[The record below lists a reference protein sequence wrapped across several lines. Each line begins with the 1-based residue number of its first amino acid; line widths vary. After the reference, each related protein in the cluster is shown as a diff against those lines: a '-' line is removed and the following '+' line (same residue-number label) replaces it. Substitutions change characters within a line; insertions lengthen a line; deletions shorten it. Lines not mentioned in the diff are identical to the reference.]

1 MAGKYAVPEEI
12 RAMRPVGTTVKR
24 QGDGY
29 YVYETKST
37 SVKVVDED
45 GNARWKTKTK
55 SGPCIGKIV
64 PGEGFVPNRERT
76 FEGEITAFQY
86 GAFQLALS
94 RSARTL
100 ERLQAVFDK
109 RDAVRI
115 YCLACLF
122 VVLRMQGTRDISR
135 RFCASVLSLMW
146 PSARMDKDS
155 VSRLYEDL
163 GERAGRQTA
172 FQQSLIDSSSHTVA
186 LDCHA
191 VPCATLKR
199 NPLSAWEYKRQ
210 KLASPQL
217 NLVTAYDVEEGG
229 PLCSEMMNGN
239 EIDCSVLEALFG
251 RFAFS
256 DTLFIASRGFNTEAD
271 KALMTSDGNSY
282 IVEMVPSR
290 DDYQGVYDRFEVDHR
305 QFFVSDG
312 KGGATVIYYGV
323 FDEDGVR
330 RACFVDSLMADA
342 ERATYAHN
350 FARGKEGYTEEGLA
364 ASEKDFGLLILECS
378 DPTMSARE
386 IFDAHQAA
394 WNFETFYDY
403 VKRELDFDAFCQ
415 KDYVKTQGL
424 AFVFHVASMIYS
436 EVVLSLEGTDV
447 SLSEAMDT
455 LSDVMFVRNR
465 GGLSMRNETKEVR
478 ELSKRI
484 GLDLGE
490 GIKRVAEIEAA
501 NASLAGIR

>member
-37 SVKVVDED
+37 SVKVADED

-76 FEGEITAFQY
+76 FEGEVTVFQY

-135 RFCASVLSLMW
+135 RFCASVRSLMW
-146 PSARMDKDS
+146 PSARMGKDA
-155 VSRLYEDL
+155 VSRFYEDL

-191 VPCATLKR
+191 VTCATLKR
-199 NPLSAWEYKRQ
+199 NPLSAW
-210 KLASPQL
+210 
-217 NLVTAYDVEEGG
+217 
-229 PLCSEMMNGN
+229 
-239 EIDCSVLEALFG
+239 
-251 RFAFS
+251 
-256 DTLFIASRGFNTEAD
+256 
-271 KALMTSDGNSY
+271 
-282 IVEMVPSR
+282 
-290 DDYQGVYDRFEVDHR
+290 
-305 QFFVSDG
+305 
-312 KGGATVIYYGV
+312 
-323 FDEDGVR
+323 
-330 RACFVDSLMADA
+330 
-342 ERATYAHN
+342 
-350 FARGKEGYTEEGLA
+350 
-364 ASEKDFGLLILECS
+364 
-378 DPTMSARE
+378 
-386 IFDAHQAA
+386 
-394 WNFETFYDY
+394 
-403 VKRELDFDAFCQ
+403 
-415 KDYVKTQGL
+415 
-424 AFVFHVASMIYS
+424 
-436 EVVLSLEGTDV
+436 
-447 SLSEAMDT
+447 
-455 LSDVMFVRNR
+455 
-465 GGLSMRNETKEVR
+465 
-478 ELSKRI
+478 
-484 GLDLGE
+484 
-490 GIKRVAEIEAA
+490 
-501 NASLAGIR
+501 